1 MADVYEG
8 GGVVGTCGHGAVAF
22 ANVKLSS
29 GRFLIQGKSVAGFPD
44 STEKD
49 KSWAKQGTLLPFLVE
64 EQIRRNGAM
73 VINKDNIADKHEVIV
88 DQPLIE
94 HLVVWVAGKKTYHNS
109 PAKLRTLGQ

>member
-8 GGVVGTCGHGAVAF
+8 GGVIGTCGHGAGAF

-49 KSWAKQGTLLPFLVE
+49 KS
-64 EQIRRNGAM
+64 
-73 VINKDNIADKHEVIV
+73 
-88 DQPLIE
+88 
-94 HLVVWVAGKKTYHNS
+94 
-109 PAKLRTLGQ
+109 